1 MPVYRPPTPTPFLD
15 MPTEFYQPAA
25 YATLASGRN
34 VDFQILHH
42 GIMDLYDF
50 GYLHLQDYTMARAWL
65 FEYQRGGALP
75 GFQRFYDPFSGTH
88 CFFLQMLDGV
98 FELIVA
104 AANNEDIEN
113 DDPNPASDDEDDE
126 EDLDLFMPLPVN
138 IGRFGLG
145 PAFRWEH

>member
-1 MPVYRPPTPTPFLD
+1 

-50 GYLHLQDYTMARAWL
+50 GYLHLQDYSMARAWL

-88 CFFLQMLDGV
+88 CYFLQMLDGV

-113 DDPNPASDDEDDE
+113 EDPNPADDDDDE
-126 EDLDLFMPLPVN
+126 EDMDLFTPLPIN

-145 PAFRWEH
+145 PAFRWEQ